1 MRYTRTFAI
10 AATLLSTFGIS
21 SARSPRGQRPTEVE
35 LADIR
40 HGQPRRIETTV
51 YTARLEG
58 GRWAADTGW
67 LSPLTRTV
75 TRWNSEGHPL
85 TDTSYTILG
94 QQVISSSFTRYFYY
108 SDEYRKAFIL
118 STSYSGDSLRQ
129 STTYRLEFGYDRQG
143 RLKNTWLRDSAGT
156 KIHTTLYRIDR
167 KGCVRSDRTF
177 DAQDRLISSTRQR
190 CDARGGIL
198 WMKNSFYPMGEKKSK
213 PMVSVYRNSYEDG
226 LLRRTILVR
235 TRGGHTSQRGETAR
249 YVYEYDEH
257 GTWLRRVAW
266 EESTP
271 DQAQIHERRIDYY
284 E

>member
-1 MRYTRTFAI
+1 MRHIHIFAI
-10 AATLLSTFGIS
+10 AATLISTFGIS
-21 SARSPRGQRPTEVE
+21 FGRPARRPKPSEVE
-35 LADIR
+35 LQNIR
-40 HGQPRRIETTV
+40 HGRPRTV
-51 YTARLEG
+51 EVVAYQANYKDG
-58 GRWAADTGW
+58 KWVIDTGW

-129 STTYRLEFGYDRQG
+129 STTYRLEFGYDHQG
-143 RLKNTWLRDSAGT
+143 RLKNTWLRDSAGM

-198 WMKNSFYPMGEKKSK
+198 WMKNSLYPMGEKRSK

-226 LLRRTILVR
+226 LLQRTILVR

-249 YVYEYDEH
+249 YIYEYDEH
-257 GTWLRRVAW
+257 GTWLRRIAW
-266 EESTP
+266 TEDAPEK
-271 DQAQIHERRIDYY
+271 AQIQERRIEYY